1 MRSTIVAS
9 RLGWRRRSPVRDG
22 GWASGFAALCLG
34 QFLAHQTSLTFSVL
48 IPVLSSEWSLN
59 SSQAG
64 LILGVFQLGT
74 LAAYVAV
81 GFLLD
86 RIRSKPIMVWSGAL
100 VGVGDLLFALGAHDV
115 VSGLALRLLVGI
127 VFGGLYLPALKQI
140 AETVPLDRRGTATG
154 IYIAVIVLAYAV
166 PLYYVGLL
174 APRIGWRVTMAGVG
188 AIELL
193 GALVMAWKV
202 PSVSL
207 PAMLKSLGP
216 SRYIGDVLGNR
227 PARRVILAYTGH
239 NWELF
244 GMWGWLTPFMVAML
258 LARGSVRG
266 DALALGGM
274 LAASAIGLGG
284 AVGAVAGGRLSDR
297 FGRAETATLMLGVS
311 LLCSLVFGWLFG
323 GPLALL
329 IGIALLYGIAS
340 LADSPSYSAKLMEIV
355 PRHSLGGAFSLQM
368 LTGWTATALAPL
380 AVGIVLDLTKAAGL
394 SPTAQWGWAFA
405 LLALGPLA
413 GLLALT
419 PLRTRSAGLPRPA
432 AAADAPVTRR

>member
-1 MRSTIVAS
+1 M
-9 RLGWRRRSPVRDG
+9 RDG
-22 GWASGFAALCLG
+22 GWASGFTALCLG

-48 IPVLSSEWSLN
+48 IPILTSEWSLSN
-59 SSQAG
+59 SQAG

-86 RIRSKPIMVWSGAL
+86 RMRSKPIMVWSAAL
-100 VGVGDLLFALGAHDV
+100 VGVGDLLFALGARDV
-115 VSGLALRLLVGI
+115 VSGLALRVLVGI

-140 AETVPLDRRGTATG
+140 AETIPMDRRGAATG

-174 APRIGWRVTMAGVG
+174 APRIGWRATMAGVG
-188 AIELL
+188 AVELL

-202 PSVSL
+202 PSVPL
-207 PAMLKSLGP
+207 PAMLKTLGP
-216 SRYIGDVLGNR
+216 SRYVGDVLGNR

-258 LARGSVRG
+258 LARGSVRS
-266 DALALGGM
+266 DALAWGGM
-274 LAASAIGLGG
+274 LAAAAIGLGG

-297 FGRAETATLMLGVS
+297 FGRAETATLMLSVS
-311 LLCSLVFGWLFG
+311 LLCSIVFGWLFG
-323 GPLALL
+323 APLVLL
-329 IGIALLYGIAS
+329 IGIALLYGVTS
-340 LADSPSYSAKLMEIV
+340 LADSPSYSAKLMEVV
-355 PRHSLGGAFSLQM
+355 PPHSLGGAFSLQM

-413 GLLALT
+413 GLIALI
-419 PLRTRSAGLPRPA
+419 PLRT
-432 AAADAPVTRR
+432 

>member
-1 MRSTIVAS
+1 M
-9 RLGWRRRSPVRDG
+9 RDG
-22 GWASGFAALCLG
+22 GWASGFTALCLG

-48 IPVLSSEWSLN
+48 IPILTSEWSLSN
-59 SSQAG
+59 SQAG

-86 RIRSKPIMVWSGAL
+86 RMRSKPIMVWSAAL
-100 VGVGDLLFALGAHDV
+100 VGVGDLLFAIGARDL
-115 VSGLALRLLVGI
+115 VSGLALRVLVGI

-140 AETVPLDRRGTATG
+140 AETIPMDRRGAATG

-174 APRIGWRVTMAGVG
+174 APRIGWRATMAGVG
-188 AIELL
+188 AVELL

-202 PSVSL
+202 PSVPL
-207 PAMLKSLGP
+207 PAMLKTLGP
-216 SRYIGDVLGNR
+216 SRYVGDVLGNR

-258 LARGSVRG
+258 LARGSVRS
-266 DALALGGM
+266 DALAWGGM
-274 LAASAIGLGG
+274 LAAAAIGLGG

-297 FGRAETATLMLGVS
+297 FGRAETATLMLSVS
-311 LLCSLVFGWLFG
+311 LLCSIVFGWLFG
-323 GPLALL
+323 APLVLL
-329 IGIALLYGIAS
+329 IGIALLYGVTS
-340 LADSPSYSAKLMEIV
+340 LADSPSYSAKLMEVV
-355 PRHSLGGAFSLQM
+355 PPHSLGGAFSLQM

-413 GLLALT
+413 GLIALI
-419 PLRTRSAGLPRPA
+419 PLRT
-432 AAADAPVTRR
+432 

>member
-1 MRSTIVAS
+1 
-9 RLGWRRRSPVRDG
+9 VRNG
-22 GWASGFAALCLG
+22 RWSSGFAGLCLG
-34 QFLAHQTSLTFSVL
+34 QFLAHQTSLTFSIL
-48 IPVLSSEWSLN
+48 IPILSSEWTLS

-74 LAAYVAV
+74 LGAYVAV

-86 RIRSKPIMVWSGAL
+86 RMRSKPIMVWSGAL
-100 VGVGDLLFALGAHDV
+100 VGVGDLLFALGAQDFS
-115 VSGLALRLLVGI
+115 SGLFFRLLVGI

-140 AETVPLDRRGTATG
+140 AETIPRDRRGTATG

-188 AIELL
+188 AVELL

-202 PSVSL
+202 PSVQL

-216 SRYIGDVLGNR
+216 SRYVSDVLGNR
-227 PARRVILAYTGH
+227 PARRVIIAYTGH

-266 DALALGGM
+266 DALAWGGM
-274 LAASAIGLGG
+274 LAAGSIGLGG
-284 AVGAVAGGRLSDR
+284 AIGALVGGRLSDR
-297 FGRAETATLMLGVS
+297 LGRAEIATLMLGVS
-311 LLCSLVFGWLFG
+311 LLCSITFGWLFAA
-323 GPLALL
+323 PLVLV
-329 IGIALLYGIAS
+329 IGIALVYGVTS
-340 LADSPSYSAKLMEIV
+340 LADSPSYSAKLMEVV
-355 PRHSLGGAFSLQM
+355 PPHSLGGAFSLQM

-380 AVGIVLDLTKAAGL
+380 AVGIVLDLTKTAGL
-394 SPTAQWGWAFA
+394 SPAAQWGWAFA

-413 GLLALT
+413 GLIALIPLRRRSAALNALT
-419 PLRTRSAGLPRPA
+419 QTGGPTDLGTW
-432 AAADAPVTRR
+432 

>member
-1 MRSTIVAS
+1 MRD
-9 RLGWRRRSPVRDG
+9 R
-22 GWASGFAALCLG
+22 GWASGFTALCVG
-34 QFLAHQTSLTFSVL
+34 QCLAHQTSLTFSIL
-48 IPVLSSEWSLN
+48 IPILSSAWSLT

-64 LILGVFQLGT
+64 LILGVFQFGT
-74 LAAYVAV
+74 LGAYAAV

-86 RIRSKPIMVWSGAL
+86 RIRSKPIMVWSGVL
-100 VGVGDLLFALGAHDV
+100 VGIGDLLFAFGAHDF

-127 VFGGLYLPALKQI
+127 MFGGLYLPALKQI
-140 AETVPLDRRGTATG
+140 AETVPRDRRGSATG

-174 APRIGWRVTMAGVG
+174 APRIGWRTTMAGVG
-188 AIELL
+188 VLELL

-202 PSVSL
+202 QSIPL

-216 SRYIGDVLGNR
+216 SRYVRDVLANR
-227 PARRVILAYTGH
+227 PARRVIVAYTGH

-258 LARGSVRG
+258 VARGSVRE

-274 LAASAIGLGG
+274 LSAGAIGLGG

-297 FGRAETATLMLGVS
+297 LGRAETATLMLGLS
-311 LLCSLVFGWLFG
+311 LLCSTVFGWLFG
-323 GPLALL
+323 APLVLL
-329 IGIALLYGIAS
+329 VGIALLYGVVS
-340 LADSPSYSAKLMEIV
+340 LADSPSYSAKLMEVV
-355 PRHSLGGAFSLQM
+355 PPHSLGGAFSLQM

-380 AVGIVLDLTKAAGL
+380 ALGIVLDVTQAAGFG
-394 SPTAQWGWAFA
+394 PAAQWGWAFS

-413 GLLALT
+413 GLIALVPLRRRYAALNALT
-419 PLRTRSAGLPRPA
+419 QPAGPTDPG
-432 AAADAPVTRR
+432 T

>member
-1 MRSTIVAS
+1 M
-9 RLGWRRRSPVRDG
+9 RDG
-22 GWASGFAALCLG
+22 GWASGFGALCLG

-48 IPVLSSEWSLN
+48 IPILTSEWSLSN
-59 SSQAG
+59 SQAG

-86 RIRSKPIMVWSGAL
+86 RMRSKPIMVWSAAL
-100 VGVGDLLFALGAHDV
+100 VGVGDLLFALGARDV
-115 VSGLALRLLVGI
+115 VSGLALRVLVGI

-140 AETVPLDRRGTATG
+140 AETIPMDRRGAATG

-174 APRIGWRVTMAGVG
+174 APRIGWRATMAGVG
-188 AIELL
+188 AVELL

-202 PSVSL
+202 PSVPL
-207 PAMLKSLGP
+207 PAMLKTLGP
-216 SRYIGDVLGNR
+216 SRYVGDVLGNR

-258 LARGSVRG
+258 LARGSVRS
-266 DALALGGM
+266 DALAWGGM
-274 LAASAIGLGG
+274 LAAAAIGLGG

-297 FGRAETATLMLGVS
+297 FGRAETATLMLSVS
-311 LLCSLVFGWLFG
+311 LLCSIVFGWLFG
-323 GPLALL
+323 APLVLL
-329 IGIALLYGIAS
+329 IGIALLYGVTS
-340 LADSPSYSAKLMEIV
+340 LADSPSYSAKLMEVV
-355 PRHSLGGAFSLQM
+355 PPHSLGGAFSLQM

-413 GLLALT
+413 GLIALI
-419 PLRTRSAGLPRPA
+419 PLRT
-432 AAADAPVTRR
+432 

>member
-1 MRSTIVAS
+1 M
-9 RLGWRRRSPVRDG
+9 RDG
-22 GWASGFAALCLG
+22 GWASGFTALCLG

-48 IPVLSSEWSLN
+48 IPILTSEWSLSN
-59 SSQAG
+59 SQAG

-86 RIRSKPIMVWSGAL
+86 RMRSKPIMVWSAAL
-100 VGVGDLLFALGAHDV
+100 VGVGDLLFAIGARDL
-115 VSGLALRLLVGI
+115 VSGLALRVLVGI

-140 AETVPLDRRGTATG
+140 AETIPMDRRGTATG

-174 APRIGWRVTMAGVG
+174 APRIGWRATMAGVG
-188 AIELL
+188 AVELL

-202 PSVSL
+202 PSVPL
-207 PAMLKSLGP
+207 PAMLKTLGP
-216 SRYIGDVLGNR
+216 SRYVGDVLGNR

-258 LARGSVRG
+258 LARGSVRS
-266 DALALGGM
+266 DALAWGGM
-274 LAASAIGLGG
+274 LAAAAIGLGG

-297 FGRAETATLMLGVS
+297 FGRAETATLMLSVS
-311 LLCSLVFGWLFG
+311 LLCSIVFGWLFG
-323 GPLALL
+323 APLVLL
-329 IGIALLYGIAS
+329 IGIALLYGVTS
-340 LADSPSYSAKLMEIV
+340 LADSPSYSAKLMEVV
-355 PRHSLGGAFSLQM
+355 PPHSLGGAFSLQM

-413 GLLALT
+413 GLIALI
-419 PLRTRSAGLPRPA
+419 PLRT
-432 AAADAPVTRR
+432 

>member
-1 MRSTIVAS
+1 M
-9 RLGWRRRSPVRDG
+9 RDG
-22 GWASGFAALCLG
+22 GWASGFGALCLG
-34 QFLAHQTSLTFSVL
+34 QFLAHQTSLTFSIL
-48 IPVLSSEWSLN
+48 IPILTSEWSLSN
-59 SSQAG
+59 SQAG

-86 RIRSKPIMVWSGAL
+86 RMRSKPIMVWSAAL
-100 VGVGDLLFALGAHDV
+100 VGVGDLLFALGARDV
-115 VSGLALRLLVGI
+115 VSGLALRVLVGI

-140 AETVPLDRRGTATG
+140 AETIPMDRRGAATG

-174 APRIGWRVTMAGVG
+174 APRIGWRATMAGVG
-188 AIELL
+188 AVELL

-202 PSVSL
+202 PSVPL
-207 PAMLKSLGP
+207 PAMLKTLGP
-216 SRYIGDVLGNR
+216 SRYVGDVLGNR

-258 LARGSVRG
+258 LARGSVRS
-266 DALALGGM
+266 DALAWGGM
-274 LAASAIGLGG
+274 LAATAIGLGG

-297 FGRAETATLMLGVS
+297 FGRAETATLMLSVS
-311 LLCSLVFGWLFG
+311 LLCSIVFGWLFG
-323 GPLALL
+323 APLVLL
-329 IGIALLYGIAS
+329 IGIALLYGVTS
-340 LADSPSYSAKLMEIV
+340 LADSPSYSAKLMEVV
-355 PRHSLGGAFSLQM
+355 PPHSLGGAFSLQM

-394 SPTAQWGWAFA
+394 SPSAQWGWAFA

-413 GLLALT
+413 GLIALI
-419 PLRTRSAGLPRPA
+419 PLRT
-432 AAADAPVTRR
+432 